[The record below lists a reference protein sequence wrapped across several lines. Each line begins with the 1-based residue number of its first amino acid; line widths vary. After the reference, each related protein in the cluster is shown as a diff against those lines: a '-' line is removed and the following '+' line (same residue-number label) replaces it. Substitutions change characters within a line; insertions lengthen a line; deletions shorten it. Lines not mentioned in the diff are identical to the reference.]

1 MMKDS
6 TVLVRMRATGENN
19 KDEEF
24 FSSSLSLTSYIENPR
39 QTAGDTI
46 AYVARE
52 SRVSDIQPKLIIY
65 TACIVIMFLERK
77 HYGKAT
83 AAKIRNYNTVWG
95 KSLT

>member
-19 KDEEF
+19 KDLEF
-24 FSSSLSLTSYIENPR
+24 FCSSLSLTSYIENPR

-52 SRVSDIQPKLIIY
+52 SRVSDIQPKLILY
-65 TACIVIMFLERK
+65 TACIVIRRSRHCKFGIYFLYMCKLGEVK
-77 HYGKAT
+77 V
-83 AAKIRNYNTVWG
+83 I
-95 KSLT
+95 

>member
-52 SRVSDIQPKLIIY
+52 SRVSDIQPKLILY
-65 TACIVIMFLERK
+65 TACIVIR
-77 HYGKAT
+77 A
-83 AAKIRNYNTVWG
+83 
-95 KSLT
+95 